1 MISNNDGAGEGAG
14 AGAAWVEREERE
26 AGEMVG
32 ARDVRGATHV
42 LTGGTGKQTVEN
54 DEDEDDRELCER
66 RVQPDLGVFGCW
78 N

>member
-1 MISNNDGAGEGAG
+1 M
-14 AGAAWVEREERE
+14 
-26 AGEMVG
+26 G